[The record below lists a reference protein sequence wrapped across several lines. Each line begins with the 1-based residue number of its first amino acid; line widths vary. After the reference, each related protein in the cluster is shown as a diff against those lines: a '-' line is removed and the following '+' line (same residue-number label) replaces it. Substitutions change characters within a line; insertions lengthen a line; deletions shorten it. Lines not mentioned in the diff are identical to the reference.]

1 MKLRIRRPDD
11 MHLHLR
17 DGEVLNCVVQSSAA
31 HFGRA
36 LVMPNLLPPVTTG
49 AMAAAYRE
57 RILAALPKSTQFR
70 PMMSLYLTESTDPA
84 EVEAASRKGQIAAVK
99 LYPAGATT
107 NSESGVR
114 DINRVRGVLEVLA
127 GTGTPLCVHG
137 EVPDFDVDIF
147 DREKVFIERVL
158 ERIRGWEPNLRI
170 VLEHVTT
177 CDGIDYVKSDRTRM
191 AATITVHHL
200 IINRNDIFRGGLR
213 PHNYCLPVAKREHH
227 RLALLEAATG
237 GDTQFFLGTDSA
249 PHLAADKECAVGC
262 AGIYTAPVAL
272 SCLAH
277 VFEDAE
283 SLQALEGFTSV
294 HGANF
299 YGLEPNAEF
308 IELRKRDEA
317 LPRLDDVTVGDGSI
331 VVFDPGFDLRW
342 KVVDHPEPAQG
353 G

>member
-1 MKLRIRRPDD
+1 MKLQIRRPDD

-17 DGEVLNCVVQSSAA
+17 DGEILNCVARSSAA

-36 LVMPNLLPPVTTG
+36 LVMPNLSPPVTTG
-49 AMAAAYRE
+49 AMASAYRD
-57 RILAALPKSTQFR
+57 RILAALPKSAQFS
-70 PMMSLYLTESTDPA
+70 PMMTLYLTESTDPA
-84 EVEAASRKGQIAAVK
+84 EVEAAAGKGRIAAVK

-114 DINRVRGVLEVLA
+114 DIERVRGVLEVLA
-127 GTGTPLCVHG
+127 EIGTPLCVHG
-137 EVPDFDVDIF
+137 EVPEFDVDVF

-158 ERIRGWEPNLRI
+158 ERIRTWEPNLRI

-177 CDGIDYVKSDRTRM
+177 TDGIDYVRSNCDRT

-227 RLALLEAATG
+227 RLALVEAATG
-237 GDTQFFLGTDSA
+237 GETQFFLGTDSA
-249 PHLAADKECAVGC
+249 PHLVTDKECAVGC

-277 VFEDAE
+277 VFEKADA
-283 SLQALEGFTSV
+283 LQALEGFTSV
-294 HGANF
+294 NGAGF
-299 YGLEPNAEF
+299 YGLEPSTEM

-317 LPRLDDVTVGDGSI
+317 LTRIDDVTVGDESI

-342 KVVDHPEPAQG
+342 EVVGGSEPLQG